1 MSIFSSSTM
10 RSMRYFAPSG
20 STTGC
25 QWRFAGTGPVHT
37 CGPSAR
43 ARCANSSARPF
54 VTRRYLPSSRAL
66 VQSMMSTMPFVKRP
80 PRDPYRST
88 SATFAPVRAAAIAA
102 AKPAGPPPT
111 TTTSVVWKIG
121 ISRAGWRILPSFS
134 TQLGPSVIVCSSG
147 KMFLPNQTLSGS
159 PQLPGGRVAGGPRL
173 DGLVAER
180 GAARQ
185 GRAAEAQP
193 LQKLTLCDLHLFLL
207 VRVGTFYHIA
217 AHGARDTRGP
227 IFRAHSREA
236 GSGALRRVRI
246 VISGRFRN

>member
-1 MSIFSSSTM
+1 M
-10 RSMRYFAPSG
+10 
-20 STTGC
+20 
-25 QWRFAGTGPVHT
+25 
-37 CGPSAR
+37 
-43 ARCANSSARPF
+43 
-54 VTRRYLPSSRAL
+54 TRRYLPSSRAL

-159 PQLPGGRVAGGPRL
+159 PQLPGGRALFVLTASSPS
-173 DGLVAER
+173 
-180 GAARQ
+180 AAPPA
-185 GRAAEAQP
+185 RAAP
-193 LQKLTLCDLHLFLL
+193 P
-207 VRVGTFYHIA
+207 R
-217 AHGARDTRGP
+217 P
-227 IFRAHSREA
+227 S
-236 GSGALRRVRI
+236 
-246 VISGRFRN
+246 RFRNSRFVICISFSPISLGKISAIIQELTPLGNPKSLNVKM